1 MVKDI
6 RPLKDNMHNADWLNA
21 VRNISGSEYNDR
33 VPEATKAN
41 IQDVVQNLW
50 NVPALRNQFID
61 ALINRIGLTIFKN
74 LIWSNP
80 LAKFKRGM
88 LEYGETIQEIMAG
101 LLEATTYDANRDEL
115 EKEIFG
121 AMTPEVQVSY
131 HSVDRR
137 DRYKLTVRE
146 AELRK
151 AFLSPN
157 GVSEFMTNLM
167 GMLQNS
173 DQVDEYL
180 IMANLFAQADK
191 ADGFYN
197 IHVDDVGDVA
207 STPDQSK
214 AMLRAMR
221 AMGNT
226 LPYVSRVYNPAGMPV
241 AARPEDLE
249 LFITADA
256 DAALDVEAL
265 AAAFNIGKAE
275 FSARKTVMPA
285 QHFGIPGFQAALT
298 TKDFFVAADQRVE
311 VTNAYNPASLLNNYW
326 LHHWG
331 VYSIS
336 RFVPLI
342 MFNSLRPSTEISVTE
357 TPVTSMGTWG
367 VFKMVDGEFVT
378 ISSNKVERGGI
389 FRVDINA
396 VTTPAG
402 GSNDGVQYRVQAG
415 ASNLPLSQ
423 FTYVTNDGVLLV
435 GPDEKNT
442 TLSLGAI
449 ATDNP
454 EVVGAVVLTVVGALI
469 DPWPNPE
476 VIPDTDSDGL
486 NEVTPEAPTFEDN
499 VITIPSVTGV
509 QYKNGATNLNNGA
522 EITVVSGTPVTI
534 TAVARSGFELAAGA
548 PTSFGPY
555 TFA

>member
-21 VRNISGSEYNDR
+21 VRNISSSEYNDR

-74 LIWSNP
+74 LIWTNP

-115 EKEIFG
+115 EKELFG

-180 IMANLFAQADK
+180 IMANLFAEADK

-197 IHVDDVGDVA
+197 IHVDDIADPA

-226 LPYVSRVYNPAGMPV
+226 LPFVSRIYNPAGMPV
-241 AARPEDLE
+241 AARPDELE

-265 AAAFNIGKAE
+265 AAAFNISKAE
-275 FSARKTVMPA
+275 FGARKTVMPA
-285 QHFGIPGFQAALT
+285 EHFGIPGFQAALT
-298 TKDFFVAADQRVE
+298 TRDFFVAADQRVE

-342 MFNSLRPSTEISVTE
+342 MFNSLRPSTVITVQE
-357 TPVTSMGTWG
+357 TPVTSMGTIS
-367 VFKMVDGEFVT
+367 VYKMVDGNYVA
-378 ISSNKVERGGI
+378 ISGSKVERGGI
-389 FRVDINA
+389 FRVDANA

-402 GSNDGVQYRVQAG
+402 GANDGVNYKVAPG
-415 ASNLPLSQ
+415 ASNLPKSQ
-423 FTYVTNDGVLLV
+423 FTYITNDGDLIV
-435 GPDEKNT
+435 GPDEQNT
-442 TLSLGAI
+442 TLVI
-449 ATDNP
+449 TVTATDDKD
-454 EVVGAVVLTVVGALI
+454 VTGSLTVNVVGALI
-469 DPWPNPE
+469 NPWPNPE
-476 VIPDTDSDGL
+476 VIPDTDADGL
-486 NEVTPEAPTFEDN
+486 NEVFPEAPTFENN
-499 VITIPSVTGV
+499 VITIPTVTGV

-522 EITVVSGTPVTI
+522 EITVAVGTPVTI
-534 TAVARSGFELAAGA
+534 TAVARSGFELGGGA
-548 PTSFGPY
+548 TTSFGPF
-555 TFA
+555 TAS